1 MTERS
6 FQYAINFIPSIL
18 LLIYPIPPFP
28 LILRLLYAS
37 LSIFISKIATDA
49 HIR

>member
-18 LLIYPIPPFP
+18 LLTYPIPPFP

-37 LSIFISKIATDA
+37 LSIFISKIAIDA